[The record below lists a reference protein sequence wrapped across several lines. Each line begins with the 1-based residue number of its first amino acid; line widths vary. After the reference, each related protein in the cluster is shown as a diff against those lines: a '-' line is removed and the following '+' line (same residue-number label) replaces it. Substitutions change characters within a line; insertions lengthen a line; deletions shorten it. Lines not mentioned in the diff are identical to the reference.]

1 MLNPLPNAPPPS
13 ASDVASGQ
21 ARFAKF
27 LSEDGRID
35 AGGTW
40 TLTYRTD
47 GLRLSESSTS
57 GRAATWTMNAQGRRY
72 SLTAQA
78 HAAAVGT
85 SPYMSY
91 DSRGRFSGA
100 TSYTNTAPYYHGVT
114 VGYRAGTYLP
124 SSRTYGVNFISTLS
138 ESLGY
143 DAVGQMNSRSFANST
158 NQTLQSF
165 APTYDQGGVSQV
177 VREGS
182 QKWAYSY
189 DARQQVA
196 QGWKQFTTGAV
207 EVLEGTQNH
216 YTYDLIGNRNTWS
229 GGGGSM
235 LGVGL
240 RANTFGAGASGNSA
254 DSLNRYASIV
264 RPQFFDVTGQRAA
277 GAAILVNGAPP
288 TYQQGANGLYF
299 RKEVAAN
306 SSGRYTA
313 TTVTAN
319 GVTTDAWNQY
329 VAVNPEPYTYDA
341 DGNLLTD
348 SRWTYTWD
356 AENRLTSATSQPQA
370 NPPLAVNGVKAEFTY
385 DGLSRRIEKRPTR
398 IPPSRR
404 PGCLT
409 IGSCMHMTV
418 GISSLPPGATM
429 TRAWSGA
436 SVFTAGGRISAVRP
450 WDRPPGRPLEA
461 SAASFS
467 LSIIVIQPSPTS
479 VCPLHP
485 LIRRMT
491 TTSPARTASATL
503 RGLCALPA
511 ARLPLSPCWTTTPSA
526 GRSEPLAPPLGASPF
541 TSRANS
547 RISKLASRIMAIV
560 TTIRGTGGGYPG
572 IQ

>member
-1 MLNPLPNAPPPS
+1 
-13 ASDVASGQ
+13 
-21 ARFAKF
+21 
-27 LSEDGRID
+27 
-35 AGGTW
+35 
-40 TLTYRTD
+40 
-47 GLRLSESSTS
+47 
-57 GRAATWTMNAQGRRY
+57 
-72 SLTAQA
+72 
-78 HAAAVGT
+78 
-85 SPYMSY
+85 
-91 DSRGRFSGA
+91 
-100 TSYTNTAPYYHGVT
+100 
-114 VGYRAGTYLP
+114 
-124 SSRTYGVNFISTLS
+124 VNFISTLS

-240 RANTFGAGASGNSA
+240 RANTYGAGASGNSA

-329 VAVNPEPYTYDA
+329 VAVNPEPYT
-341 DGNLLTD
+341 
-348 SRWTYTWD
+348 
-356 AENRLTSATSQPQA
+356 
-370 NPPLAVNGVKAEFTY
+370 
-385 DGLSRRIEKRPTR
+385 
-398 IPPSRR
+398 
-404 PGCLT
+404 
-409 IGSCMHMTV
+409 
-418 GISSLPPGATM
+418 
-429 TRAWSGA
+429 
-436 SVFTAGGRISAVRP
+436 
-450 WDRPPGRPLEA
+450 
-461 SAASFS
+461 
-467 LSIIVIQPSPTS
+467 
-479 VCPLHP
+479 
-485 LIRRMT
+485 
-491 TTSPARTASATL
+491 
-503 RGLCALPA
+503 
-511 ARLPLSPCWTTTPSA
+511 
-526 GRSEPLAPPLGASPF
+526 
-541 TSRANS
+541 
-547 RISKLASRIMAIV
+547 
-560 TTIRGTGGGYPG
+560 
-572 IQ
+572 

>member
-1 MLNPLPNAPPPS
+1 MQAGLCRGIIKLFRNRRAILVAQFKS
-13 ASDVASGQ
+13 YHTTYVIHTSDVIKLYAQ
-21 ARFAKF
+21 NPK
-27 LSEDGRID
+27 I
-35 AGGTW
+35 
-40 TLTYRTD
+40 
-47 GLRLSESSTS
+47 LR
-57 GRAATWTMNAQGRRY
+57 
-72 SLTAQA
+72 
-78 HAAAVGT
+78 
-85 SPYMSY
+85 
-91 DSRGRFSGA
+91 RGV
-100 TSYTNTAPYYHGVT
+100 YHGVT

-240 RANTFGAGASGNSA
+240 RANTYGAGASGNSA

-329 VAVNPEPYTYDA
+329 VAVNPEPYT
-341 DGNLLTD
+341 
-348 SRWTYTWD
+348 
-356 AENRLTSATSQPQA
+356 
-370 NPPLAVNGVKAEFTY
+370 
-385 DGLSRRIEKRPTR
+385 
-398 IPPSRR
+398 
-404 PGCLT
+404 
-409 IGSCMHMTV
+409 
-418 GISSLPPGATM
+418 
-429 TRAWSGA
+429 
-436 SVFTAGGRISAVRP
+436 
-450 WDRPPGRPLEA
+450 
-461 SAASFS
+461 
-467 LSIIVIQPSPTS
+467 
-479 VCPLHP
+479 
-485 LIRRMT
+485 
-491 TTSPARTASATL
+491 
-503 RGLCALPA
+503 
-511 ARLPLSPCWTTTPSA
+511 
-526 GRSEPLAPPLGASPF
+526 
-541 TSRANS
+541 
-547 RISKLASRIMAIV
+547 
-560 TTIRGTGGGYPG
+560 
-572 IQ
+572 